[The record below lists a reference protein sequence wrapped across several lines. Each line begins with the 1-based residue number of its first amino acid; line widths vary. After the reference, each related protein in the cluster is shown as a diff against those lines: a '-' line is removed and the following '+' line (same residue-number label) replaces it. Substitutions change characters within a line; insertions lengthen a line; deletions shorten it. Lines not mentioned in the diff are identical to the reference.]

1 MLLESASLYYKKG
14 NSDKVY
20 NATIEEDDGGFV
32 VNFSYGR
39 RGSALKS
46 GTKTNNPVGLEQAKK
61 IYESLLKE
69 KTGKGYQKI
78 QSDQTQ
84 TIHVP
89 DHLPDTISESK
100 CVLLNPIKESE
111 VENYIN
117 DEFWLAQPKFDGVR
131 FMLHKKDQRVRA
143 YNRRGVSCNIPTVIW
158 NDSEKYNK
166 DFLLDGELVGENYH
180 VFDILEYDGESLENL
195 TVLER
200 LDHLNKFKYFSDCV
214 HIADSYYSKQ
224 EKSEFYKKSL
234 ENNEEGVVFKK
245 KSAKYYVGRPAS
257 GGSYV
262 KYKFYATCS
271 CFVTEINE
279 GKRSVKLGL
288 LNGRK
293 LIDCGKVTIP
303 VNHEVPEVGSIVEVR
318 YLYAYKQ
325 SGNLYQPTYLGMRQ
339 DIQDTD
345 CQKSQLK
352 YKKEED

>member
-1 MLLESASLYYKKG
+1 MLIESASLYYKEG
-14 NSDKVY
+14 VSDKVY
-20 NATIEEDDGGFV
+20 NATIEEENDGFV

-39 RGSALKS
+39 RGGALKS
-46 GTKTNNPVGLEQAKK
+46 GTKTNNPVGLDQAKK

-78 QSDQTQ
+78 QSDQAHS
-84 TIHVP
+84 IHVP
-89 DHLPDTISESK
+89 ENLPDTVSDAK

-111 VENYIN
+111 VEDYIN
-117 DEFWLAQPKFDGVR
+117 DDLWLAQPKFDGVR
-131 FMLHKKDQRVRA
+131 FMLHKKDGRIRA
-143 YNRRGVSCNIPTVIW
+143 YNRRGINCNIPTVIW
-158 NDSEKYNK
+158 NDTEKYNK
-166 DFLLDGELVGENYH
+166 DFLLDGELVGEKYYI
-180 VFDILEYDGESLENL
+180 FDILEHDGKNLEDL

-200 LDHLNKFKYFSDCV
+200 LNQLNDFKSFSEYFHLT
-214 HIADSYYSKQ
+214 DSYCSKQ
-224 EKSEFYKKSL
+224 EKNNFYKKSL
-234 ENNEEGVVFKK
+234 ENNEEGIVFKK
-245 KSAKYYVGRPAS
+245 KTAKYYVGRPAS

-279 GKRSVKLGL
+279 GKRSVKIGL

-303 VNHEVPEVGSIVEVR
+303 VNHDVPEVGSIVEVR

>member
-1 MLLESASLYYKKG
+1 MTIESTSLYYKEG
-14 NSDKVY
+14 VSDKLY
-20 NATIEEDDGGFV
+20 NAAIEEKNGGFV

-39 RGSALKS
+39 RGGALKS
-46 GTKTNNPVGLEQAKK
+46 GTKTNNAVSLDQAKK

-78 QSDQTQ
+78 PLDQSQA
-84 TIHVP
+84 IHVP
-89 DHLPDTISESK
+89 ENLPETISESK
-100 CVLLNPIKESE
+100 CVLLNPIKESQLQD
-111 VENYIN
+111 YIN
-117 DEFWLAQPKFDGVR
+117 DENWLAQPKFDGVR
-131 FMLHKKDQRVRA
+131 FMLHKKDKTLRA
-143 YNRRGVSCNIPTVIW
+143 YNRRGLNCNIPTVIW
-158 NDSEKYNK
+158 NDSEKHDK
-166 DFLLDGELVGENYH
+166 DFLLDGELVGEKYY
-180 VFDILEYDGESLENL
+180 VFDILEYDGEKLENFTL
-195 TVLER
+195 VER
-200 LDHLNKFKYFSDCV
+200 LKYLDKFKSFSESVCLT
-214 HIADSYYSKQ
+214 DSYYTKQ
-224 EKSEFYKKSL
+224 EKEEFYKKSF
-234 ENNEEGVVFKK
+234 EKNEEGVVFKE
-245 KSAKYYVGRPAS
+245 KSAKYYIGRPSS

-303 VNHEVPEVGSIVEVR
+303 VNYDVPEVGAIVEIR

-339 DIQDTD
+339 DIQDSD